1 MNRSKQLLKLV
12 TIARTASNRNASRHR
27 HGRSSTRGSCSS
39 GTTRLVII
47 LLSVLSFLLSIVIA
61 TVIVIGILNLALV
74 IISSH

>member
-1 MNRSKQLLKLV
+1 MCIAMNRSKQLLQLV
-12 TIARTASNRNASRHR
+12 ATARTASNRNASRHR

-39 GTTRLVII
+39 GTTRLVIL
-47 LLSVLSFLLSIVIA
+47 LLSVLSIVIA